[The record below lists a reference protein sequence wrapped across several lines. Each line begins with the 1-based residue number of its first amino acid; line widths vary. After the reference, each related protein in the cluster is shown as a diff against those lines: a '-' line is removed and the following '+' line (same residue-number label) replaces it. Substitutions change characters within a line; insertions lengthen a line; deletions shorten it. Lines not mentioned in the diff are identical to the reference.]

1 MTESAAEQNAKRN
14 SSGRKKIKKRQIG
27 DDETPS
33 ETPQDKSKEVEDQAD
48 FEEDKEDLE
57 DESNL
62 NDLNNKM
69 SIEELEARMKEI
81 EKKIASKG
89 KSRPGGDRKRDAK
102 RHDKE

>member
-1 MTESAAEQNAKRN
+1 M
-14 SSGRKKIKKRQIG
+14 
-27 DDETPS
+27 
-33 ETPQDKSKEVEDQAD
+33 
-48 FEEDKEDLE
+48 E